1 MFLEMLTA
9 FGLTSTPS
17 NKFPEVK
24 VSDPRTAYEY
34 LKKVERE
41 RKLENFSEKEAFLN
55 HIGSVN
61 IEDGQKNTMLSYA
74 IVDATKDGS
83 NEYIVKWLCYHGAD
97 VNKKGTCLK
106 FSPLHYSL
114 LNNQETIASILL
126 DYGADPNEK
135 LEDTTLLH
143 YAIDKGFYVIV
154 KKFFEKSI
162 KHIISGNEVNALF
175 ETSIRHE
182 QINTIKLFIES
193 GFVITDAHLHYIND
207 HVDKCSQK
215 DVVTEKLYAIQKL
228 CQESFSKSGAGDT
241 IAQPSS

>member
-1 MFLEMLTA
+1 MLLEILTA
-9 FGLTSTPS
+9 LGLNSASP
-17 NKFPEVK
+17 NKFSEVK
-24 VSDPRTAYEY
+24 VSEPRTAYEY

-83 NEYIVKWLCYHGAD
+83 NEYIVKWLCHKGAD
-97 VNKKGTCLK
+97 VNKKGTYLK

-126 DYGADPNEK
+126 DYGANQNEE
-135 LEDTTLLH
+135 LEGTTLLH
-143 YAIDKGFYVIV
+143 YAIDKGFYVVV
-154 KKFFEKSI
+154 KKILKKSI
-162 KHIISGNEVNALF
+162 KHMVSEDKINRLF
-175 ETSIRHE
+175 ETVILHE

-193 GFVITDAHLHYIND
+193 GFVITDAHLQYING
-207 HVDKCSQK
+207 HINKCSQE
-215 DVVTEKLYAIQKL
+215 DAVTENLHAIQKL
-228 CQESFSKSGAGDT
+228 CQEAVNKSGAGDT
-241 IAQPSS
+241 VAQPSS